1 VPLTIHL
8 SLLLSLSFPLSLGAR
23 SVSWNSQQ
31 GVPRP
36 ELGSSCPHV
45 RHRPFCRRQEH
56 CEDEEQRE
64 GAVPA
69 RQATDQRQAGRPHKA
84 AERPGRNGIHPP
96 YLLLR
101 YFSRASSSLNL
112 TSILSL
118 LMPCLDYLIPLL
130 PPLPQGILESLPKP
144 QESSLLRT
152 HQRLISSPRPPSLA
166 LPFFISLL
174 CRSNPHP

>member
-1 VPLTIHL
+1 VPLTIYI
-8 SLLLSLSFPLSLGAR
+8 SLLLSLTFPLSPSFPLSLGAR
-23 SVSWNSQQ
+23 SVSRNSQQ

-96 YLLLR
+96 YLLLC
-101 YFSRASSSLNL
+101 YFSRASSPPTSTPL
-112 TSILSL
+112 TPGHIRVTPQAPGELPAAHTPETARYSTQLS
-118 LMPCLDYLIPLL
+118 
-130 PPLPQGILESLPKP
+130 
-144 QESSLLRT
+144 
-152 HQRLISSPRPPSLA
+152 
-166 LPFFISLL
+166 
-174 CRSNPHP
+174 